1 MAFTGV
7 WTVQQWSS
15 LVSMLFV
22 LISSIRLLRLARC
35 LGVTVN
41 NEGLRLVGGTFLNPA
56 GFWPWDEI
64 DSVAVVEEEYLRNA
78 PRQVLLLTR
87 AHGAIRLGRCQDVRR
102 WWRRSNPTS
111 GWRTHLR
118 MRQNSLIG
126 QGLYRDRR
134 HEVRSPGAG

>member
-87 AHGAIRLGRCQDVRR
+87 AHGAIRLGPLPGRAAMVEEIQSHVRLENA
-102 WWRRSNPTS
+102 SEDAPEQ
-111 GWRTHLR
+111 L
-118 MRQNSLIG
+118 
-126 QGLYRDRR
+126 DR
-134 HEVRSPGAG
+134 PGPLP